1 MEAKN
6 EKIRQQFSD
15 RLKKEFVRAGLPVSS
30 PTQIA
35 NEFNRRYPLY
45 KVAPQTMRKWLFADA
60 IPTQARL
67 LALADWLDV
76 SPQWLRFGM
85 GLRKAVKPSEAA
97 FDETAAQSTTITI
110 DVDQAGLI
118 PVIELL
124 SLLSS
129 SNVRL
134 VENIARCVLAEQ
146 GPKTTS

>member
-6 EKIRQQFSD
+6 EKIRQQFSG

-35 NEFNRRYPLY
+35 NEFNRQYPLH
-45 KVAPQTMRKWLFADA
+45 KVAAQTMRKWLFADA

-76 SPQWLRFGM
+76 SPEWLRFGM
-85 GLRKAVKPSEAA
+85 GVRKPPKSNETTPDEIAVQSEIIVVG
-97 FDETAAQSTTITI
+97 QQ
-110 DVDQAGLI
+110 QAVLV
-118 PVIELL
+118 PVVELL
-124 SLLSS
+124 MRLSP

-134 VENIARCVLAEQ
+134 VENIVRCVLAEQ
-146 GPKTTS
+146 DIKM

>member
-67 LALADWLDV
+67 LALADWLEV

-85 GLRKAVKPSEAA
+85 GVRKAVKPSEAA
-97 FDETAAQSTTITI
+97 FDESAAQSIMITI
-110 DVDQAGLI
+110 DAEQAALV
-118 PVIELL
+118 PVVELL

-134 VENIARCVLAEQ
+134 VENIVRCVLAEQ
-146 GPKTTS
+146 DPKA

>member
-6 EKIRQQFSD
+6 EKIRQQFSE

-45 KVAPQTMRKWLFADA
+45 KVAAQTMRKWLFADA

-67 LALADWLDV
+67 LALADWLEV

-85 GLRKAVKPSEAA
+85 GTRRDVKFDEAA
-97 FDETAAQSTTITI
+97 FNETAAQSITITI
-110 DVDQAGLI
+110 DVDQAMLVPI
-118 PVIELL
+118 IELL
-124 SLLSS
+124 TLLST

-134 VENIARCVLAEQ
+134 VENIVRCVLAEQ
-146 GPKTTS
+146 GPKT